1 RGRPGTESDAPYGS
15 PWFVDID
22 NIAGAR
28 LAVAH
33 LLARGCRRVA
43 TIAGPQDMGAGLA
56 RLTGY
61 REACTQAGRPIDET
75 LVAYG
80 DFSEP
85 SGEAAMRELLARHPD
100 LDGVFAASDLMAA
113 GALRVLREAGRK
125 VPEDVAVVGF
135 DDSAVARQTTPPL
148 TTVHQP
154 VDEMGR
160 QMARLLL
167 ARIRGEQPERPYV
180 LLDPHLVVRRS
191 A

>member
-1 RGRPGTESDAPYGS
+1 
-15 PWFVDID
+15 
-22 NIAGAR
+22 
-28 LAVAH
+28 
-33 LLARGCRRVA
+33 
-43 TIAGPQDMGAGLA
+43 M
-56 RLTGY
+56 
-61 REACTQAGRPIDET
+61 
-75 LVAYG
+75 
-80 DFSEP
+80 
-85 SGEAAMRELLARHPD
+85 
-100 LDGVFAASDLMAA
+100 
-113 GALRVLREAGRK
+113 
-125 VPEDVAVVGF
+125 AVVGF